1 MDTILGYLPR
11 EALDAPSL
19 KVSKARLD
27 EALANLIQRV
37 ASLPMAGWLEL
48 DDFKGSFQPKMFNDS
63 MIL

>member
-37 ASLPMAGWLEL
+37 ASLPMAGWLE
-48 DDFKGSFQPKMFNDS
+48 FKVLSNLS
-63 MIL
+63 CSLISSWH